1 MHRLVFKCLVK
12 FLAVIVSFLIHGVAN
27 KEADRKDIRYTL
39 ETVRAELITNAEHI
53 SQIREYID
61 QERKSAEYLIE
72 HRTSLDKCPADSVTF
87 HSDIINRELEV
98 KLSDNATDLLQSS
111 PVSRIIDGNGL
122 LMTIIRAYD
131 TCDWIVSDQN
141 RRAEARKALL
151 DILINDQTLF
161 LAGNTIDIPRFI
173 GTESGLFAV
182 NWISQQPDPSITADI
197 ADIQDAIDGI
207 DEFLAIKRLPVRR
220 FKILN

>member
-1 MHRLVFKCLVK
+1 MREMILDRCF
-12 FLAVIVSFLIHGVAN
+12 STG
-27 KEADRKDIRYTL
+27 KEYT
-39 ETVRAELITNAEHI
+39 
-53 SQIREYID
+53 RE
-61 QERKSAEYLIE
+61 QLM
-72 HRTSLDKCPADSVTF
+72 
-87 HSDIINRELEV
+87 DIINRELEV

-111 PVSRIIDGNGL
+111 SVSRIIDGNGL